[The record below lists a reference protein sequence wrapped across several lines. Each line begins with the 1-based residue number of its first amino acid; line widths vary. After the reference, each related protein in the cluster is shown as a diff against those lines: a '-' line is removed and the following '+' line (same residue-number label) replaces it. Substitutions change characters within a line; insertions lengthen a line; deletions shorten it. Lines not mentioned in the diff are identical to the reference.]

1 MWDYRRWEFCA
12 GKSDRSSKGQL
23 TGRLSGRREQDLWGA
38 FPQMSSS
45 SHFEYYAN
53 TKEFYKSL
61 ATQSSLS
68 ASLQSAYSLGVTV
81 SVATKSK
88 SSQQSE
94 VSGMSLIK
102 QALTEKIHVDK
113 ECLVSDDISTLKGT
127 FLNDLEDLPINVEN
141 PWDSKSWVKYCT
153 VLEKYGSHVITS
165 VKRGSK
171 FQQMTFAE

>member
-1 MWDYRRWEFCA
+1 
-12 GKSDRSSKGQL
+12 
-23 TGRLSGRREQDLWGA
+23 
-38 FPQMSSS
+38 MSSS

-53 TKEFYKSL
+53 NKEFYKSL

-68 ASLQSAYSLGVTV
+68 ASLQSAHSLGATV

-94 VSGMSLIK
+94 LSGMSLIK

-127 FLNDLEDLPINVEN
+127 FLNDLEDLPINFEN
-141 PWDSKSWVKYCT
+141 PWDSKSWVRYCT
-153 VLEKYGSHVITS
+153 VQEKYGSHLITS